1 MNAVMVVEDEQLIAK
16 DIADTLTKLGYDVTG
31 TVSSAEE
38 CVESAELRRPDLV
51 LMDIHLQGDID
62 GIEAAR
68 LLRERFDIPVVF
80 LSAYADEGTV
90 ARAKMTAPLGY
101 LLKPFRKSELRSAVE
116 VGLFR
121 HQLERQLRD
130 RERWFS
136 TTLRAIGDAVI
147 AVDATGHISFMNRV
161 AEALLGRTEAEAK
174 TLPLSEVLHLVNE
187 RTGEP
192 VPDPIELALSRQE
205 VVRIPAHTSLVV
217 DGREFPVEDSVA
229 PIVDERGE
237 RLGAVIV
244 LRDMT
249 EDRRARQQIAAAE
262 KLASLGAVA
271 AGIAHEINNPLT
283 YILGNVSFLSEEL
296 ERVRRLVRPEL
307 PSERHDEVLD
317 ALARLSELI
326 GEVDEGASR
335 VSRIVADLGLFGRQE
350 RGIKEGDPI
359 AALDWALR
367 VSHGAVSRVA
377 RVRRQLDPIPRVRG
391 DEGRLGQVL
400 LNMIL
405 NAAHA
410 MQGGDPSTNELSVET
425 ALESAKDGVRH
436 VRITISDTGS
446 GMSAEV
452 LGRIFDPFFTTKPVG
467 TGTGLG
473 LSVCHGVVEEMGGS
487 ISVTSTP
494 GQGSTFVVRLP
505 VALSATAPNPGPPSV
520 APSNGGPASSP
531 AVTAASVRPARAP
544 VSGVRGRVLVVD
556 DEPLVLSVL
565 GRMLSTA
572 HDVVTVGSAREAL
585 EELGRGVNFDIILCD
600 LLMPEM
606 NGIDLYRVLEERSPE
621 LSRRMVFL
629 SGGANTTLVT
639 DFMQQMPNLSL
650 KKPPAHADLLRAIEG
665 EIKRLGRAPGT
676 AQKSSRFD
684 PN

>member
-1 MNAVMVVEDEQLIAK
+1 MNAVMVVEDEQLIAQ
-16 DIADTLTKLGYDVTG
+16 DIADTLTKLGYAVTG
-31 TVSSAEE
+31 MVASAEE
-38 CVESAELRRPDLV
+38 CVESAEARRPDLV
-51 LMDIHLQGDID
+51 LMDIHLQGEVD

-90 ARAKMTAPLGY
+90 ARAKTTAPLGY

-147 AVDATGHISFMNRV
+147 AVDADGNISFMNRV

-174 TLPLSEVLHLVNE
+174 TLPLMDVLKLVNE

-192 VPDPIELALSRQE
+192 VPDPIALALTRQE
-205 VVRIPAHTSLVV
+205 VVRIPAFTSLVTG
-217 DGREFPVEDSVA
+217 GREFPVEDSVA
-229 PIVDERGE
+229 PIVGERGE

-249 EDRRARQQIAAAE
+249 EDRRARQQLAAAD

-296 ERVRRLVRPEL
+296 ERVRRLIRPEL
-307 PSERHDEVLD
+307 PSERHDDVID

-350 RGIKEGDPI
+350 RGVKEGDPI

-377 RVRRQLDPIPRVRG
+377 RVRRQLDPIPKVRG

-410 MQGGDPSTNELSVET
+410 MQGGDPATNELYVAT
-425 ALESAKDGVRH
+425 ALEPSAQEGPRH
-436 VRITISDTGS
+436 VLITISDTGS

-452 LGRIFDPFFTTKPVG
+452 LAHIFDPFFTTKPVG

-494 GQGSTFVVRLP
+494 GKGSTFVVRLP
-505 VALSATAPNPGPPSV
+505 AVASADAAGASGSNPAGAS
-520 APSNGGPASSP
+520 ARPASVPS
-531 AVTAASVRPARAP
+531 SRAP
-544 VSGVRGRVLVVD
+544 GLPRAGVRGRVLVVD

-572 HDVVTVGSAREAL
+572 HDVVTASSAREAL
-585 EELGRGVNFDIILCD
+585 EELGRGVQFDIILCD

-621 LSRRMVFL
+621 LARRMIFL
-629 SGGANTTLVT
+629 SGGSNTTLVT
-639 DFMQQMPNLSL
+639 EFMQQMPNLSL
-650 KKPPAHADLLRAIEG
+650 KKPPSQAELLSAIER
-665 EIKRLGRAPGT
+665 ELKKLGRAPGAT
-676 AQKSSRFD
+676 PKGSRFD